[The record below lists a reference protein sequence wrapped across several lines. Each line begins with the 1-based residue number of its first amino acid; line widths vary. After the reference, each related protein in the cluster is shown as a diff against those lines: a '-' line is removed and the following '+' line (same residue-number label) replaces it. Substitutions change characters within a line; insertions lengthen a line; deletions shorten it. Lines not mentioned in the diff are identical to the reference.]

1 MKSALEP
8 STQEV
13 LAGLVE
19 RLTFHNGSGL
29 NGPIRERLI
38 RKRKRAF
45 AAKAWLR
52 RISGQRRILA
62 LNVKR
67 SSISFVAIA

>member
-38 RKRKRAF
+38 GSASGHSPP
-45 AAKAWLR
+45 R
-52 RISGQRRILA
+52 RGFEGSRDNGEF
-62 LNVKR
+62 
-67 SSISFVAIA
+67 SP